1 MAKKYG
7 KRSRYG
13 NRYVARN
20 AKGRFISNVDV
31 GRSLKADRR
40 RDAKNYAGPGFGQ
53 MGDASSKKRAEHS
66 QGYNDRDDESIGG
79 RHRGKHKQSMKD
91 RRDES
96 KGMTNRWN
104 RHHPY
109 ADVST
114 MSAEMPVPQNYPEG
128 DGRILGQS
136 DSTTNYTPAGLHAE
150 TFLGGAKQG
159 FGVTMGV
166 LGALMVGGFAM
177 NMLGMASGDTSD
189 E

>member
-53 MGDASSKKRAEHS
+53 MGDASSKK
-66 QGYNDRDDESIGG
+66 
-79 RHRGKHKQSMKD
+79 
-91 RRDES
+91 
-96 KGMTNRWN
+96 KGMFRT
-104 RHHPY
+104 
-109 ADVST
+109 
-114 MSAEMPVPQNYPEG
+114 EMPVPQNYPEG

-150 TFLGGAKQG
+150 TFFGGAKQG

-166 LGALMVGGFAM
+166 LGALVVGGFAM
-177 NMLGMASGDTSD
+177 NMLGMASGDASD